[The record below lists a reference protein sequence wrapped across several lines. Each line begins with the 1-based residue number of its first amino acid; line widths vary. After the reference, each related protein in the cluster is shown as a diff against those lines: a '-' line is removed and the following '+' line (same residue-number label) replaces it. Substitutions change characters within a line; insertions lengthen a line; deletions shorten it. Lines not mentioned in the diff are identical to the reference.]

1 MKRMPSATTQAA
13 TAATMRAVKRPSS
26 RRAHGPIQ
34 APAVQQ
40 ATTAANRDDT
50 LAMSSILAAQPSSEQ
65 KATGP
70 RTRKT
75 PERGQEEIGHGRY
88 HRGDPHG
95 H

>member
-34 APAVQQ
+34 AAAAQRA
-40 ATTAANRDDT
+40 ATVANRDDT
-50 LAMSSILAAQPSSEQ
+50 PATSSILSAQPSSEQ
-65 KATGP
+65 KAPARERGKP
-70 RTRKT
+70 
-75 PERGQEEIGHGRY
+75 PERGQEEIGHDRY